1 MTDNDFAFL
10 RRFLLERSGLA
21 LSAEKRYLVD
31 SRLLPLCRHRQI
43 ASITA
48 LVERL
53 KSQRDADIERAV
65 IEAMMTNETFFFRD
79 RRPFELLREY
89 ALPKL
94 LEARAA
100 SKRLRIWCAAAS
112 SGQEPYSICMVLK
125 AMEQQLAGWNVEML
139 ATDLAVD
146 IIDKAKAGL
155 YTQFEVQRGLPIQ
168 PLLKHFTQVGDMWQ
182 IAEELRAMVQFR
194 TLNLLRD
201 FSSLGTFD
209 VILCRNVL
217 IYFEPSRKSDVLQRL
232 AARLADDGL
241 LFLGAAETVIGLT
254 DTFLPHPDH
263 QGMYVLNR
271 KQAPALTQPKLTAR
285 AG

>member
-10 RRFLLERSGLA
+10 RKFLLERSGLA

-31 SRLLPLCRHRQI
+31 SRLLPLCRRRQI

-53 KSQRDADIERAV
+53 RSQRDADIERAV

-79 RRPFELLREY
+79 RRPFDLLREH
-89 ALPKL
+89 ALPRL
-94 LEARAA
+94 LSARAA

-112 SGQEPYSICMVLK
+112 SGQEPYSVCMLLK
-125 AMEQQLAGWNVEML
+125 GMGQQLAGWNVELL

-146 IIDKAKAGL
+146 IIDKAKSGL

-182 IAEELRAMVQFR
+182 VAEELRSMVQFR

-209 VILCRNVL
+209 IIMCRNVL
-217 IYFEPSRKSDVLQRL
+217 IYFDPARKSDVLQRL
-232 AARLADDGL
+232 SARLAEDGT

-254 DTFLPHPDH
+254 DAFLPHPEH

-271 KQAPALTQPKLTAR
+271 KPAVPQAKLTAR